1 MTRQAQLLALGT
13 LALAGAIALPG
24 CGRSFA
30 GGPVANPEAVAKIR
44 HELESKSG
52 VPAGGAETQA
62 AKATGWG
69 TIKGRFVYD
78 GTPPTPAAIAITKD
92 PEVCGKHPLNNES
105 LLVGSDHG
113 IANVVV
119 YARDRKIEVHPDY
132 AASAKDKVVLDNH
145 ECHFVP
151 HVLAVRAGQ
160 TLDVKNTDTVSHNTK
175 AAFVI
180 NTAVNNTIPVG
191 DQPLEVPITQ
201 GEQGPVEVSCTI
213 HPWMKGYLVVQP
225 HPYMAVSGKD
235 GTFEL
240 KNVPA
245 GVPVEFQVWHEASTG
260 SNGAVAVSR
269 PELKW
274 QNNGRFTVTLEPD
287 QALDLKDLKVPAS
300 ALAAQ

>member
-1 MTRQAQLLALGT
+1 MNRWLCLGCIALL
-13 LALAGAIALPG
+13 GAIALPG

-30 GGPVANPEAVAKIR
+30 GGPIANPEAVAKIR

-52 VPAGGAETQA
+52 AAAGGTETQA

-69 TIKGRFVYD
+69 TIKGRFVYE
-78 GTPPTPAAIAITKD
+78 GTAPTPAAIAVTKD

-105 LLVGSDHG
+105 LLVGGDGG

-132 AASAKDKVVLDNH
+132 EATAKDRVVLNNH

-151 HVLAVRAGQ
+151 HVLAVRVGQ
-160 TLDVKNTDTVSHNTK
+160 TLDVKNSDAVSHNTK
-175 AAFVI
+175 VAFVI

-201 GEQGPVEVSCTI
+201 SEQAPVEVSCTI

-225 HPYMAVSGKD
+225 HPYVAVSGKD

-245 GVPVEFQVWHEASTG
+245 GIPLEFQVWHGASTSSG
-260 SNGAVAVSR
+260 GAVAVNR

-274 QNNGRFTVTLEPD
+274 QNNGRFTVTLEPG
-287 QALDLKDLKVPAS
+287 QTLDLKDLKVPAS

>member
-1 MTRQAQLLALGT
+1 MNCRVLYGGIALIVG
-13 LALAGAIALPG
+13 ALTLPG

-52 VPAGGAETQA
+52 AVAGGAETQPA
-62 AKATGWG
+62 AKSTGWG
-69 TIKGRFVYD
+69 TIKGRFVYE
-78 GTPPTPAAIAITKD
+78 GTAPTPKAIPITKD

-105 LLVGSDHG
+105 LLVGSDGG

-132 AASAKDKVVLDNH
+132 EATAKNKVVLDNH

-151 HVLAVRAGQ
+151 HVLALRAGQ
-160 TLDVKNTDTVSHNTK
+160 TLDVKNSDQVSHNTN
-175 AAFVI
+175 ASFVI
-180 NTAVNNTIPVG
+180 NTKRNETVPVG
-191 DQPLEVPITQ
+191 DQPLEWPITQ
-201 GEQGPVEVSCTI
+201 GEQAPVEVSCTI

-225 HPYMAVSGKD
+225 HPYVAVTGKD
-235 GTFEL
+235 GSFEL

-260 SNGAVAVSR
+260 SGGVAVNR

-287 QALDLKDLKVPAS
+287 QTLDLKELKVPAS

>member
-1 MTRQAQLLALGT
+1 MNRWLYFGCAAMLL
-13 LALAGAIALPG
+13 GAIALPG

-52 VPAGGAETQA
+52 ATAGGAETQVA
-62 AKATGWG
+62 AKATGWAS
-69 TIKGRFVYD
+69 IKGRFVYE
-78 GTPPTPAAIAITKD
+78 GTAPAPAAIAITKD
-92 PEVCGKHPLNNES
+92 AEFCGKHPLNNES

-132 AASAKDKVVLDNH
+132 ASSAKDKVVLDNRD
-145 ECHFVP
+145 CHFVP
-151 HVLAVRAGQ
+151 HVLAVRVGQ
-160 TLDVKNTDTVSHNTK
+160 TLNVRNSDQVSHNTK

-180 NTAVNNTIPVG
+180 NSTVNNTIPVG

-201 GEQGPVEVSCTI
+201 AEQAPVEVSCTI

-225 HPYMAVSGKD
+225 HPYVAISDKD

-245 GVPVEFQVWHEASTG
+245 GVPVEFQVWHGASTG
-260 SNGAVAVSR
+260 SGGAVAVNR

-287 QALDLKDLKVPAS
+287 QTLDLKDLKVPAS